1 MKKTRNYF
9 HEEIDQNELTSNEN
23 KKLCMTLNYIEN
35 FFTLVFA
42 STICV
47 SISAFASLVDI
58 ITGVMSSTIGSNI
71 CAIIAIVK
79 KYKLIIKEKK
89 KMHDEIVSLLKSRLD

>member
-1 MKKTRNYF
+1 MTEKNISQESRLKKMKKIRNYF
-9 HEEIDQNELTSNEN
+9 FEEIDQNELMINEN

-47 SISAFASLVDI
+47 SI
-58 ITGVMSSTIGSNI
+58 
-71 CAIIAIVK
+71 
-79 KYKLIIKEKK
+79 
-89 KMHDEIVSLLKSRLD
+89 LLLLL